1 MRRQGALYQ
10 KLVLACLALSL
21 IGGISA
27 ASAASAHADEVFTS
41 RKTVGPYA
49 EGNHSSSGLVDLI
62 QGEGFQ
68 YEACVDMRVEA
79 NGNYTNSSCNSA
91 GHVAEQEPRNE
102 GYARVW
108 NAVNHNNEI
117 WGWARF

>member
-1 MRRQGALYQ
+1 MLT
-10 KLVLACLALSL
+10 LV
-21 IGGISA
+21 GGFSA
-27 ASAASAHADEVFTS
+27 ASAASANADEVFTP

-49 EGNHSSSGLVDLI
+49 EGNHSSSGLVDII

-68 YEACVDMRVEA
+68 HEACVDMRVEH
-79 NGNYTNSSCNSA
+79 NGAYTNATCASA
-91 GHVAEQEPRNE
+91 GHVAQQEPRNE

-108 NAVNHNNEI
+108 NASGSNNEI